1 MKITYVVGEMFSNC
15 DQLDNFV
22 CFENWYQS
30 LCENHI
36 GNIVYLPG
44 QGLTLSQRDL
54 VTATCKKDYA
64 RILINNIPM
73 ARKTSSHKQNHV
85 NTLITEPVKVSD
97 DIYISD
103 LIIQHDN
110 ELTLDH
116 TTGIHIQG
124 MIFLE
129 ATRQMASAVTELYM
143 KKERQSFA
151 ISNIYAD
158 YQSFAFPVETKVA
171 LKISNTEKEDEY
183 VVELSFYQS
192 DKIVV
197 KTGGRF
203 TSVDKDELSRK
214 EMRLANLFMTRHNK
228 NQNKTINNFI
238 TDNEKSSEITA

>member
-22 CFENWYQS
+22 CFKNWHQS

-36 GNIVYLPG
+36 GDIIYLPG

-54 VTATCKKDYA
+54 VTTTCKKDYA
-64 RILINNIPM
+64 RILISDLPLASKM
-73 ARKTSSHKQNHV
+73 LSHKQNHV
-85 NTLITEPVKVSD
+85 NTLITEPVKVHD
-97 DIYISD
+97 NVYISD
-103 LIIQHDN
+103 LIIQHNN

-143 KKERQSFA
+143 EKERQSFA
-151 ISNIYAD
+151 MSNIYAD
-158 YQSFAFPVETKVA
+158 YQSFAFPIETKISF
-171 LKISNTEKEDEY
+171 KISPTEKEDEY

-192 DKIVV
+192 DKLVV

-203 TSVDKDELSRK
+203 SSVDKDELSKK
-214 EMRLANLFMTRHNK
+214 EMRLAHLFMTRHNK

-238 TDNEKSSEITA
+238 TNNEESTEMTA

>member
-15 DQLDNFV
+15 AQLDNFV
-22 CFENWYQS
+22 CFKDWHQLFGEK
-30 LCENHI
+30 CIEDI
-36 GNIVYLPG
+36 IFLPG
-44 QGLTLSQRDL
+44 QGLTQSQRDL
-54 VTATCKKDYA
+54 VTATCRKDYA
-64 RILINNIPM
+64 RILINNLPI

-85 NTLITEPVKVSD
+85 NTLITEPVKVHD
-97 DIYISD
+97 NVYISD
-103 LIIQHDN
+103 LIIQHNN

-143 KKERQSFA
+143 KKEKQSFA

-158 YQSFAFPVETKVA
+158 YQSFAFPVETRIT
-171 LKISNTEKEDEY
+171 LKISNTEKESEY
-183 VVELSFYQS
+183 VVELFFYQS
-192 DKIVV
+192 DKLVV

-214 EMRLANLFMTRHNK
+214 EMRLANLFMTRHEK
-228 NQNKTINNFI
+228 SQNKIINNFV
-238 TDNEKSSEITA
+238 TNTEKSTEITA

>member
-15 DQLDNFV
+15 EQLDNFV
-22 CFENWYQS
+22 CFKNWHQ
-30 LCENHI
+30 LFGEKCIEDI
-36 GNIVYLPG
+36 IFLPG
-44 QGLTLSQRDL
+44 QGLTQSQRDL
-54 VTATCKKDYA
+54 VTATCRKDYA
-64 RILINNIPM
+64 RILINNLPM

-85 NTLITEPVKVSD
+85 NTLITEPVKVHD
-97 DIYISD
+97 NVYISD

-116 TTGIHIQG
+116 STGIHIQG

-143 KKERQSFA
+143 KKEKQSFA

-158 YQSFAFPVETKVA
+158 YQSFAFPVETKIT
-171 LKISNTEKEDEY
+171 LKMSNTGKESEY
-183 VVELSFYQS
+183 VVELFFYQS
-192 DKIVV
+192 DKLVV

-214 EMRLANLFMTRHNK
+214 EKRLANLFMTRHEK
-228 NQNKTINNFI
+228 NQNKIINNFI
-238 TDNEKSSEITA
+238 KDTEESTEITA

>member
-22 CFENWYQS
+22 CFKNWHQS
-30 LCENHI
+30 LGEKYI
-36 GNIVYLPG
+36 EDIIFLPG
-44 QGLTLSQRDL
+44 QGLTQSQRDL
-54 VTATCKKDYA
+54 VTATCRKDYA
-64 RILINNIPM
+64 RILINNLPI

-85 NTLITEPVKVSD
+85 NTLITEPVKVHD
-97 DIYISD
+97 NVYISD
-103 LIIQHDN
+103 LIIQHNN

-143 KKERQSFA
+143 KKEKQSFA

-158 YQSFAFPVETKVA
+158 YQSFAFPVETRIT
-171 LKISNTEKEDEY
+171 LKISNTEKESEY
-183 VVELSFYQS
+183 VVELFFYQS
-192 DKIVV
+192 DKLVV

-214 EMRLANLFMTRHNK
+214 EMRLANLFMTRHEK
-228 NQNKTINNFI
+228 SQNKIINNFV
-238 TDNEKSSEITA
+238 TNTEKSTEITA

>member
-36 GNIVYLPG
+36 GDIVYLPG

-64 RILINNIPM
+64 RILINDLPLANKM
-73 ARKTSSHKQNHV
+73 LSHKQNNV
-85 NTLITEPVKVSD
+85 NTLITKPVKINDNV
-97 DIYISD
+97 YIAD
-103 LIIQHDN
+103 LIIQHNN

-143 KKERQSFA
+143 EKEKRSFA
-151 ISNIYAD
+151 MSNIYAN
-158 YQSFAFPVETKVA
+158 YQSFAFPIETKISF
-171 LKISNTEKEDEY
+171 KISPTEKEDDY

-192 DKIVV
+192 DKLVV

-203 TSVDKDELSRK
+203 SSVDKNELSNK
-214 EMRLANLFMTRHNK
+214 EMRLASLFMTRHNK
-228 NQNKTINNFI
+228 NQNKTINNF
-238 TDNEKSSEITA
+238 TKNSEESTEITA